1 MPKHFCA
8 ICRDVIQ
15 LVDDFMTYDETVH
28 YLYTCMPAYEH
39 LGPSAYKPGLDTS
52 IALDDLLE
60 NPHRDYKTIH
70 VAGTNGK
77 GSVCHLLAAILQ
89 QAGYKVGLYTSPHLV
104 DFRERI
110 RVNGQ
115 MISKEFVI
123 DFVERYSSLFEPF
136 KPSFFE
142 LTSSLAFDYFRSMN
156 VDIAVIETGLGGRLD
171 STNIISPILSIITNI
186 SLDHMQFLGNTEE
199 QIAFEKAGII
209 KENTPIVIG
218 EVYKDTV
225 ARVFKDKAKQ
235 LHAPI
240 TFAQDGGHIF
250 DYTLLDNGKWLLNT
264 SDYGDVCD
272 ELGGSVQYKNAITVF
287 EAIKQLKQ
295 LGFQIA
301 DNMVRAGFEHVI
313 EQTGLMGRWQILQD
327 KPRIICD
334 TGHNIGGWQ
343 YLGKQ
348 LKEEAEHYKHLL
360 MIIGMMADKDVDGV
374 LKLMPPKAIYFFTQ
388 AATDRAMKAETF
400 AEKGAAHGL
409 KGYTCQTVG
418 EALKLAQQSASKED
432 MIFIG
437 GSTYIV
443 AEALPL
449 LHQEKYN

>member
-1 MPKHFCA
+1 
-8 ICRDVIQ
+8 
-15 LVDDFMTYDETVH
+15 MTYDETVH

-52 IALDDLLE
+52 IALDNLLG

-89 QAGYKVGLYTSPHLV
+89 QSGYKVGLYTSPHLV

-110 RVNGQ
+110 RVDGE
-115 MISKEFVI
+115 MISKEYVI
-123 DFVERYSSLFEPF
+123 DFVERYSNSFEPL

-142 LTSSLAFDYFRSMN
+142 LTSTLAFDYFRSMK

-186 SLDHMQFLGNTEE
+186 SMDHIQFLGNTEE

-209 KENTPIVIG
+209 KESTPIVIG
-218 EVYKDTV
+218 EVYKDSV
-225 ARVFKDKAKQ
+225 AQVFKDKSERQ
-235 LHAPI
+235 NAPI
-240 TFAQDGGHIF
+240 SFAQDGGHIIGH
-250 DYTLLDNGKWLLNT
+250 TLLYNGKWLLKT
-264 SDYGDVCD
+264 ADYGEMCD
-272 ELGGSVQYKNAITVF
+272 ELGGNVQYKNAATVL
-287 EAIKQLKQ
+287 ESIKQLKK
-295 LGFQIA
+295 LGFLITDKA
-301 DNMVRAGFEHVI
+301 VHEGFEHVI
-313 EQTGLMGRWQILQD
+313 EQTGLMGRWQLLQNE
-327 KPRIICD
+327 PHTICD

-348 LKEEAEHYKHLL
+348 LEEETKHYKHLF
-360 MIIGMMADKDVDGV
+360 MVVGMMADKDVDGV
-374 LKLMPPKAIYFFTQ
+374 LELMPKNAVYFFTQ
-388 AATDRAMKAETF
+388 AATDRAMKAKTF

-409 KGYTCQTVG
+409 KGYTCQTAG
-418 EALKLAQQSASKED
+418 EAMRLARQAASKED

-437 GSTYIV
+437 GSTYVV

-449 LHQEKYN
+449 LEQKNYN